1 MHDALAPTEPE
12 HDVATLPAGAGL
24 ALIGAALMVVG
35 ALGPWIGGRFLGG
48 TAGIDLGGDGWLVV
62 GAAAFA
68 LLALLLPSTSAT
80 FRGAWMVVFASG
92 GAFVCWTHYSEAH
105 ADGLEVVWGLELAGI
120 GSALLA
126 VAGLR
131 LLLSRS

>member
-1 MHDALAPTEPE
+1 VHDALAPTEPE
-12 HDVATLPAGAGL
+12 HDVATLPPGAGL
-24 ALIGAALMVVG
+24 ALIGAALMVAG
-35 ALGPWIGGRFLGG
+35 AIGPWIGGRFLGG

-62 GAAAFA
+62 GSA
-68 LLALLLPSTSAT
+68 LLGILALLLPSTSAR
-80 FRGAWMVVFASG
+80 FRGVWMLVFAFG
-92 GAFVCWTHYSEAH
+92 GAFVCWTHYNEAH